1 MKQRQNMLWFLSVMC
16 LFCGSVVNC
25 GPNESGKEKLKE
37 GIRKEAVAESD
48 AGTQEPGAPDQGTPD
63 NNSPQEQD
71 TSDGGGSGDA
81 GTPDRPTM
89 GKRPFPKGLNILFVG
104 HSFFI
109 PPSRGYRDIA
119 EHSEHKDAFPNHV
132 YNSVRRGGQKG
143 SPGALWNDTTAR
155 KSILKILATGKVEV
169 MSMTANTT
177 GSEQKDYQRWIDEA
191 LKANPNT
198 KFMIGMPWPGEGAKK
213 TAEAYTKENEDN
225 AELFFNGLIAP
236 LRKANKGVE
245 IHFLNHG
252 KIATLIKARFSDGK
266 LKSATKE
273 CCAADA
279 VFDDEFGH
287 GGNLID
293 QTAGYLFLSYWT
305 GFLSLSQK
313 VFAKNDAAEMTS
325 IVKEALQY
333 NRSKG
338 FLLK

>member
-1 MKQRQNMLWFLSVMC
+1 MKQRHNVLWFLYLVC
-16 LFCGSVVNC
+16 LTVGVLVNC
-25 GPNESGKEKLKE
+25 GPGGSSKQNPKDGVSKEV
-37 GIRKEAVAESD
+37 VAESD
-48 AGTQEPGAPDQGTPD
+48 AGAQEPGVPD
-63 NNSPQEQD
+63 NSPPQEQGVP
-71 TSDGGGSGDA
+71 DGGGGGDV
-81 GTPDRPTM
+81 GTPERPTM
-89 GKRPFPKGLNILFVG
+89 SERPFPKGMHILFVG

-119 EHSEHKDAFPNHV
+119 EHPEHKDAFPNHV
-132 YNSVRRGGQKG
+132 YSAVQRGGQKG
-143 SPGALWNDTTAR
+143 SPGALWADTTAR
-155 KSILKILATGKVEV
+155 NSILKTLRKGTVQV
-169 MSMTANTT
+169 MAMTAAST

-198 KFMIGMPWPGEGAKK
+198 KFMIGMPWVGEGVKK
-213 TAEAYTKENEDN
+213 TAEAYTKENEDYAN
-225 AELFFNGLIAP
+225 LFFSGLLQP
-236 LRKANKGVE
+236 LREANKGVE

-252 KIATLIKARFSDGK
+252 KIATLVKARFLDGK

-293 QTAGYLFLSYWT
+293 RTAGYLFLSYWT
-305 GFLSLSQK
+305 GFLNISQK

-333 NRSKG
+333 NRDKG